1 MKAIRLHQVDGP
13 KSLLYE
19 ETPKPVPKGKQV
31 LVRVYATAITPTEFE
46 WYPTFHTPEGG
57 ERAFPIILGHE
68 FSGVVEAIGSEGRGV
83 QVGERIYGLSDWFID
98 GAQAEY
104 CLTVPANIAPK
115 PVTLEH
121 TQAAAVPISALT
133 AWQALMV
140 RAQLSAGQ
148 WVLIHGAAGGVG
160 SFAVQLARRQG
171 AHVIATASA
180 ANTDFV
186 KALGADE
193 VIDYQN
199 TPFETVV
206 ADVDVVFDTVG
217 GATRNRSWGV
227 LRKGGRLVTIAADA
241 EGAKEQRVHDAF
253 FIVEPNRGQ
262 LMDISRLI
270 DVGVLLPVIGAVFS
284 MVNVRQ
290 AYEQK
295 PVRGKNVLRVAE

>member
-1 MKAIRLHQVDGP
+1 M
-13 KSLLYE
+13 
-19 ETPKPVPKGKQV
+19 
-31 LVRVYATAITPTEFE
+31 LVQVYATAITPTEFD
-46 WYPTFHTPEGG
+46 WYPTFHSPEGG
-57 ERAFPIILGHE
+57 RRAFPIILGHE
-68 FSGVVEAIGSEGRGV
+68 FSGVVEAIGTEGRGV
-83 QVGERIYGLSDWFID
+83 QVGDRIYGLSDWFID

-148 WVLIHGAAGGVG
+148 RVLIHGAAGAVG
-160 SFAVQLARRQG
+160 IFAVQLARRQG

-193 VIDYQN
+193 VIDYQH

-206 ADVDVVFDTVG
+206 ADVDVVLDTVG
-217 GATRNRSWGV
+217 GATRNRSWGM

-241 EGAKEQRVHDAF
+241 EGSKERRVHDAF
-253 FIVEPNRGQ
+253 FIVEPNRDQ

-270 DVGVLLPVIGAVFS
+270 DAGVLRPVIGAVFS
-284 MVNVRQ
+284 MVNVQ
-290 AYEQK
+290 KAYEQK
-295 PVRGKNVLRVAE
+295 PVRGKNVLRITE